1 MGIKKI
7 LKDFK
12 RNPKKLKSKI
22 KENNNLKSCVHDP
35 VAIGSTLIAS
45 RKTCMVYPPEYI
57 FVCNKCG
64 KQFTY
69 YKDKNGEFTRNIKD
83 TSDYSN

>member
-1 MGIKKI
+1 MGIKNI

-12 RNPKKLKSKI
+12 KNPKKLKFKI
-22 KENNNLKSCVHDP
+22 KENNNFKSCVHDP

-57 FVCNKCG
+57 FVCSECG

-69 YKDKNGEFTRNIKD
+69 YKDKNGDFTRNIKD